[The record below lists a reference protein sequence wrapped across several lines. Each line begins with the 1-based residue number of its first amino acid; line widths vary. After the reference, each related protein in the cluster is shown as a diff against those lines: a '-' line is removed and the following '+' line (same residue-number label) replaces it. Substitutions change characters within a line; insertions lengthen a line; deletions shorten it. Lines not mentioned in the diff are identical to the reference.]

1 MGKLKRRG
9 NIEYGWTGLKRE
21 DIKYIEYGWTGLER
35 LKRRDNIEYEWTGLE
50 NLKRRGALLNM
61 AEQD

>member
-1 MGKLKRRG
+1 MKRGDNIKYGIGVEKLKRG
-9 NIEYGWTGLKRE
+9 GGCN
-21 DIKYIEYGWTGLER
+21 IEYGWTGLER

>member
-35 LKRRDNIEYEWTGLE
+35 LKRRDNIKYGIGLE
-50 NLKRRGALLNM
+50 KLKRGGV
-61 AEQD
+61 QY